1 MREAWES
8 FESSMDGEPFVI
20 SALIDGRAFAETMI
34 DTGCLSNGLCDPRF
48 ARRHGLTR
56 LKIEPRQVTG
66 VDGKLTDETDEVVAI
81 KLDLE
86 GHIQEKVFLYVAPI
100 GDYDI
105 ILGMPWIRAQD
116 VRINGPRSEMKIMAT
131 GIVVRS
137 KTAFQE
143 IEETVNKAVQ
153 VSATS
158 FKHIQI
164 RRKGRGPRQEAR
176 KETRVFAAS
185 MADINKALAVK
196 HYTDPKTKMP
206 AYFHD

>member
-1 MREAWES
+1 MALREAWES
-8 FESSMDGEPFVI
+8 FESSMDGEPFVV
-20 SALIDGRAFAETMI
+20 SALIDGCAFAETMI

-56 LKIEPRQVTG
+56 LKIAPRQVTG

-81 KLDLE
+81 ELDLE
-86 GHIQEKVFLYVAPI
+86 GHVQDKVFLYVAPI

-116 VRINGPRSEMKIMAT
+116 VRINGPRSEMKIMST

-137 KTAFQE
+137 KTAFHE
-143 IEETVNKAVQ
+143 MEETVIRAVQ

-158 FKHIQI
+158 FHAI
-164 RRKGRGPRQEAR
+164 
-176 KETRVFAAS
+176 
-185 MADINKALAVK
+185 
-196 HYTDPKTKMP
+196 
-206 AYFHD
+206 